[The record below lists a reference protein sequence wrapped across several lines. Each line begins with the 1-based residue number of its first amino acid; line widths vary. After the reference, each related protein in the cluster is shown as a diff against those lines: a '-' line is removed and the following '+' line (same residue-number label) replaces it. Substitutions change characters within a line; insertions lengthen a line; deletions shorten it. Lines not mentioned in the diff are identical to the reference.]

1 MDIRGGRVTRTE
13 RGASEHSSYQF
24 KTKNKKMALAVFSAL
39 HVTSPAAGQ
48 KRNDIKWGVLEAMEQ
63 KKIKKAASQQMEAS
77 RRIIACWVHSNQLE
91 HS

>member
-24 KTKNKKMALAVFSAL
+24 KTKNKKIAPAVFSAL

-48 KRNDIKWGVLEAMEQ
+48 KRNDIKWGMEQ
-63 KKIKKAASQQMEAS
+63 KKIKTAASQQMEAS
-77 RRIIACWVHSNQLE
+77 RRIIACWVRCIQIS
-91 HS
+91 